1 MCRRFE
7 EALAFHCGP
16 ALAGIKAANLVSC
29 PRQLVEDPEELV
41 AQYGRTL
48 GSRGIRLRILCRCPK
63 GTLILVYREDR
74 LARCLARPAAVRL
87 LVQAGYPVG
96 TVEELLDHLSRR
108 MARLQGIFPHEIG
121 LFLDYPPVDVIGFL
135 RHGGKGCKLCGHWK
149 VYGDAES
156 ARRQFQWYDRC
167 RAALT
172 QRVRQGYS
180 LAQLFCAA

>member
-1 MCRRFE
+1 MNPTFE
-7 EALAFHCGP
+7 ELLAFHCAP

-108 MARLQGIFPHEIG
+108 MARRQGTFPHEIG

-156 ARRQFQWYDRC
+156 ARRQFQRYDRC

>member
-1 MCRRFE
+1 MNPTFE
-7 EALAFHCGP
+7 ELLAFHCAP

-48 GSRGIRLRILCRCPK
+48 GSRGIHLRILCRCPK

-108 MARLQGIFPHEIG
+108 MARRQGTFPHEIG

-156 ARRQFQWYDRC
+156 ARRQFQRYDRC

>member
-1 MCRRFE
+1 MNPAFE
-7 EALAFHCGP
+7 ELLAFHCAP

-108 MARLQGIFPHEIG
+108 MARRQGTFPHEIG

-156 ARRQFQWYDRC
+156 ARRQFQRYDRC

-172 QRVRQGYS
+172 QRIRQGYS

>member
-1 MCRRFE
+1 MNLAFE
-7 EALAFHCGP
+7 ELLAFHCAP

-48 GSRGIRLRILCRCPK
+48 GSRGIHLRILCRCPK

-108 MARLQGIFPHEIG
+108 MARRQGTFPHEIG

-156 ARRQFQWYDRC
+156 ARRQFQRYDRC

-172 QRVRQGYS
+172 QRIRQGYS

>member
-1 MCRRFE
+1 MNLAFE
-7 EALAFHCGP
+7 ELLAFHCAP

-48 GSRGIRLRILCRCPK
+48 GSRGIHLRILCRCPK

-108 MARLQGIFPHEIG
+108 MARRQGTFPHEIG

-156 ARRQFQWYDRC
+156 ARRQFQRYDRC

>member
-1 MCRRFE
+1 MNPTFE
-7 EALAFHCGP
+7 ELLAFHCAP

-29 PRQLVEDPEELV
+29 PRQLVEDPEELI
-41 AQYGRTL
+41 AQYGQTL
-48 GSRGIRLRILCRCPK
+48 GNRGIRLRILCRCPK

-87 LVQAGYPVG
+87 LVQAGYPEG

-108 MARLQGIFPHEIG
+108 MARRQGTFPHEIG

-156 ARRQFQWYDRC
+156 ARRQFQRYDRC

>member
-1 MCRRFE
+1 MNPTFE
-7 EALAFHCGP
+7 ELLAFHCAP

-48 GSRGIRLRILCRCPK
+48 GSRGIHLRILCRCPK

-87 LVQAGYPVG
+87 LVQAGYPEG

-108 MARLQGIFPHEIG
+108 MARRQGTFPHEIG

-156 ARRQFQWYDRC
+156 ARRQFQRYDRC

>member
-1 MCRRFE
+1 MNPAFE
-7 EALAFHCGP
+7 ELLAFHCAP

-108 MARLQGIFPHEIG
+108 MARRQGTFPHEIG

-156 ARRQFQWYDRC
+156 ARRQFQRYDRC

>member
-1 MCRRFE
+1 MNPTFE
-7 EALAFHCGP
+7 ELLAFHCAP

-48 GSRGIRLRILCRCPK
+48 GSRGIHLRILCRCPK

-108 MARLQGIFPHEIG
+108 MACRQGSFPHEIG

-156 ARRQFQWYDRC
+156 ARRQFQRYDRC